1 MSQMWRERDYLL
13 RWVPGGGPTVLTNV
27 AGTSNITSLTLD
39 RKGKPLLA
47 GVVPNEPGQLEPAWQ
62 CGPSPKTGQGVR
74 AVPHMGVLA
83 GSRHNPVPWAV
94 LPPFPG
100 SGQGQK
106 HAPTVCMRKLLI
118 ILNAA
123 VQSGGRWSQ
132 LGGRNYLKTWRDT
145 LFVIP
150 AEAGIQSPG
159 GREALSPTTEDRHAP
174 LPAISLHLTLS
185 GAGIQNL
192 GKHHLAFQKNQCV
205 LR

>member
-1 MSQMWRERDYLL
+1 MNRDSWNLRGNADRPRRPGRGCGLYLTWACWR
-13 RWVPGGGPTVLTNV
+13 V
-27 AGTSNITSLTLD
+27 AGT
-39 RKGKPLLA
+39 
-47 GVVPNEPGQLEPAWQ
+47 
-62 CGPSPKTGQGVR
+62 
-74 AVPHMGVLA
+74 
-83 GSRHNPVPWAV
+83 NPVPWAV